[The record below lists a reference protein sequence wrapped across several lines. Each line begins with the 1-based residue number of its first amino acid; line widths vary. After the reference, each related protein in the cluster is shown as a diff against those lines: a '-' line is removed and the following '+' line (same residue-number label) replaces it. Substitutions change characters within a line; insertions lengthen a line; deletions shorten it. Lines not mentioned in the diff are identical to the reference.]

1 MTPDFDA
8 KLNAYAELIVKVGL
22 NLQPGQRLFIGRET
36 PFAARHWC
44 ITSRSRRTQPE
55 PSWWMCCGAMRR

>member
-36 PFAARHWC
+36 PAARPC
-44 ITSRSRRTQPE
+44 K
-55 PSWWMCCGAMRR
+55 SW